1 MRSRTPSES
10 LRTSMPSMRASPPL
24 RGNSPVS
31 ILMTVVFPL
40 PLGPRK
46 PKISPLPTRKL
57 MSLTAVKFPKRRT
70 RCSAEMAGS
79 DGICNGVAIDSTRRL
94 EFHVGGH
101 AGKDVARRIV
111 DANLHAKNLMD
122 ALFTRLHVAGEKFR
136 LLVDLLD
143 FAVKDFLR
151 ERVDANLGLLAQLDT
166 AKFGFR
172 DVDADVNL
180 IPLKKGG
187 DRSIG
192 GDEVA
197 RANVQN
203 FDNGGRR
210 SGDLTLAKTRQVVGV
225 ARFG

>member
-79 DGICNGVAIDSTRRL
+79 DGICNGVAIDSTRGL

-111 DANLHAKNLMD
+111 DANLHAKNLMN
-122 ALFTRLHVAGEKFR
+122 ALFARLHVSGKKFR
-136 LLVDLLD
+136 LLVDLFDL
-143 FAVKDFLR
+143 AVKDFFR
-151 ERVDANLGLLAQLDT
+151 KGVDANLGLLAQLNAT
-166 AKFGFR
+166 KLGFR
-172 DVDADVNL
+172 NVDADIDL
-180 IPLKKGG
+180 IFLKKRG
-187 DRSIG
+187 DRH
-192 GDEVA
+192 
-197 RANVQN
+197 
-203 FDNGGRR
+203 
-210 SGDLTLAKTRQVVGV
+210 VG
-225 ARFG
+225 